1 MEALLTCVLI
11 WDESGRGLE
20 GAGPPTAA
28 SGGGR
33 GRRCRREVE
42 VLAGDQDHPESPAF
56 LQTSTGVLLVCE

>member
-1 MEALLTCVLI
+1 MEALVTCVLI

-28 SGGGR
+28 IGGGC

-42 VLAGDQDHPESPAF
+42 VLAGDQDHPESAAF
-56 LQTSTGVLLVCE
+56 LQTSTGFC